1 MVLMMNSEVIA
12 RLRVTLQ
19 RPPSKGGS
27 ETAYVVY
34 PNTYE
39 VNITLSLGA
48 TEISHQCFLFQEAVD
63 VVHEVYNLGARSVK
77 KEDIT
82 LCCLSTRH
90 IGYDQQF
97 MWASIIPR
105 EWGAIVRPHVDEVG
119 VFLEQ
124 DRNEWGGVVS
134 FGKRVRYTSLSLS
147 FRLHFLQMLGPAKSL
162 LGLLAIGYA
171 LRRN

>member
-1 MVLMMNSEVIA
+1 MSDRRLGETPQWTPPKA
-12 RLRVTLQ
+12 RLRLTLQ
-19 RPPSKGGS
+19 RPPSKGGT

-39 VNITLSLGA
+39 
-48 TEISHQCFLFQEAVD
+48 EAVD
-63 VVHEVYNLGARSVK
+63 LVHEVYNLGDRSIK

-97 MWASIIPR
+97 MWAAIIPR
-105 EWGAIVRPHVDEVG
+105 EWQAVVRPHIDEVG
-119 VFLEQ
+119 VFLAQ
-124 DRNEWGGVVS
+124 DENEWNGVVS
-134 FGKRVRYTSLSLS
+134 LGKRI
-147 FRLHFLQMLGPAKSL
+147 LGPAKSL

-171 LRRN
+171 LRRS